1 MKRPENL
8 PVRDYLFVGLQLVL
22 FITYWI
28 PVNFTEIELPGWIRI
43 LALVPGIFGIVL
55 LVVTLYQL
63 RHTLSVFPTPVNNGK
78 LMTGGAFSISRHPI
92 YTSII
97 LLAFSFGIFSE
108 SEFGLIITV
117 LLFIVFYFKSN
128 YEEHLLLLKYPEYSA
143 YKKSTRKFL

>member
-28 PVNFTEIELPGWIRI
+28 PVDFMEIELPGWIRM

-55 LVVTLYQL
+55 AVVTLYQL
-63 RHTLSVFPTPVNNGK
+63 KHTLSVFPTPVNKGK
-78 LMTGGAFSISRHPI
+78 LITGGAFSFSRHPI

-108 SEFGLIITV
+108 SEFRLIITI
-117 LLFIVFYFKSN
+117 LLFIVLYFKSN
-128 YEEHLLLLKYPEYSA
+128 YEERLLLLKYPEYSA